1 MGVVQ
6 FGWDGIRMRL
16 CQIIIVAFV
25 APGDLGSSWCRK
37 ARTRHL
43 VLVHLVGFDNS
54 PSLLPSCQRRSPS
67 QCRVG
72 NIMVYAIPGC
82 AASVR
87 RVYWREANL
96 RLKLPPAELSRTRD
110 LRRHQVV
117 GQGTYR
123 LGFSV
128 ENSTPYRIPSSHDLS
143 SR

>member
-54 PSLLPSCQRRSPS
+54 PSL
-67 QCRVG
+67 
-72 NIMVYAIPGC
+72 
-82 AASVR
+82 
-87 RVYWREANL
+87 
-96 RLKLPPAELSRTRD
+96 
-110 LRRHQVV
+110 
-117 GQGTYR
+117 R